1 MASVPEDTAPD
12 PAEEDMGSAPHGT
25 AGPED
30 HEGGAGAES
39 SSSEAVGQQGTR
51 KVVALRPQA
60 DDALDRVCAR
70 FPMTDLGNAER
81 FVHRHGQDFRFCA
94 EMGWFRWDG
103 RRWLLLGEE
112 PKQLPP
118 EVMQAIF
125 ATMRAIKN
133 EAKLVRASGE
143 RPETPAHLAGEALA
157 AFEREHAAKMD
168 FVVDFKRNVP
178 VMYSDKLAE
187 WARSSEAA
195 GKIAAAGAL
204 AKSMGALV
212 ARVDDFDRERMAINV
227 LNGTLRL
234 ERARRKRV
242 LDEGPQAPGGGPPSA
257 LASSAQSAPGGQ
269 SALRPDGPKSE
280 WHTVWVMKLHPHDR
294 GDFITKLADVEY
306 REGARSPVYEDF
318 LAVVQ
323 PKPEMRRFLAQW
335 GGLSLTGFTGEQKL
349 AFFYGGGSNGKGTW
363 VETIARIAGDY
374 AGTVKIQS
382 LLDQGKRSGDQATP
396 AIAKLPGVRFLRVS
410 EPSKG
415 AVLDEGLVKELTG
428 EDPVDA
434 RHLNKGF
441 FTFFPDFKI
450 TISGNNKPVI
460 KDTSDGIWRRM
471 QLVPWE
477 ADIPAAKRDKALKDK
492 LLAERDGI
500 FAWLMRGLLD
510 WRKHGLIEPEDVR
523 LATSEYRDDSD
534 TIGRFLRQTCE
545 LGEDTRARPMRVRKR
560 DLFELYQAW
569 CHQTG
574 AYEMAERGF
583 AKEIAAK
590 RFKDKHSD
598 GAWWVGLRPTVHVE
612 DMKDG
617 RWTAADEAGA
627 SSSAAAG
634 GFDAGRRDAG
644 PPRGKYD
651 DDWSPGDGVPGD

>member
-1 MASVPEDTAPD
+1 MSAGNDNATPD
-12 PAEEDMGSAPHGT
+12 PAGEASGGAPHGA
-25 AGPED
+25 AGAAG
-30 HEGGAGAES
+30 HSQGAGERS
-39 SSSEAVGQQGTR
+39 R
-51 KVVALRPQA
+51 KIIALRPMA
-60 DDALDRVCAR
+60 DDALDRACAR

-81 FVHRHGQDFRFCA
+81 FVHRHGHDFRFCA
-94 EMGWFRWDG
+94 ELGWFRWDG

-118 EVMQAIF
+118 EVMQALF
-125 ATMRAIKN
+125 STMRAIKN
-133 EAKLVRASGE
+133 EAQLVRASGE
-143 RPETPAHLAGEALA
+143 RAEPPRGLAGEALE
-157 AFEREHAAKMD
+157 AFEREQAARMD
-168 FVVDFKRNVP
+168 FVVDFKRNAA

-187 WARSSEAA
+187 WARTSEAA

-204 AKSMGALV
+204 AKSMAALV
-212 ARVDDFDRERMAINV
+212 ARVEDFDRERMAINV

-234 ERARRKRV
+234 ERARRKRPAAEV
-242 LDEGPQAPGGGPPSA
+242 AAG
-257 LASSAQSAPGGQ
+257 
-269 SALRPDGPKSE
+269 KSE
-280 WHTVWVMKLHPHDR
+280 WHTPWVLKLHSHDR
-294 GDFITKLADVEY
+294 ADFMTKLADVEY
-306 REGARSPVYEDF
+306 HEGSRSPVYEEF

-335 GGLSLTGFTGEQKL
+335 GALSLTGFTGEQKL

-374 AGTVKIQS
+374 AGTIKIQS
-382 LLDQGKRSGDQATP
+382 LLDQGKKSGDQATP

-434 RHLNKGF
+434 RHLNKSF
-441 FTFFPDFKI
+441 FTFFPEFKI

-477 ADIPAAKRDKALKDK
+477 ADIPASQRDKALKDK

-510 WRKHGLIEPEDVR
+510 WKKHGLIEPEDVR

-545 LGEDTRARPMRVRKR
+545 VGEDTRARPLRVRKG

-574 AYEMAERGF
+574 AYEMAERAF
-583 AKEIAAK
+583 SKEMQAK
-590 RFKDKHSD
+590 RFKDKHSN
-598 GAWWVGLRPTVHVE
+598 GAWWLGIQPVVTLDDVKAGF
-612 DMKDG
+612 
-617 RWTAADEAGA
+617 WTAADE
-627 SSSAAAG
+627 
-634 GFDAGRRDAG
+634 RTG
-644 PPRGKYD
+644 PGSGPSNGDYD
-651 DDWSPGDGVPGD
+651 WHPGD

>member
-1 MASVPEDTAPD
+1 
-12 PAEEDMGSAPHGT
+12 
-25 AGPED
+25 
-30 HEGGAGAES
+30 
-39 SSSEAVGQQGTR
+39 
-51 KVVALRPQA
+51 
-60 DDALDRVCAR
+60 
-70 FPMTDLGNAER
+70 MTDLGNAER
-81 FVHRHGQDFRFCA
+81 FVHRYGQDFRFCA
-94 EMGWFRWDG
+94 ELGWFRWDG

-112 PKQLPP
+112 PRALPP

-133 EAKLVRASGE
+133 EAALVRASGE
-143 RPETPAHLAGEALA
+143 RQPAPPYLASEALEA
-157 AFEREHAAKMD
+157 WEREQAGKMD
-168 FVVDFKRNVP
+168 WEVDRKQNRA

-187 WARSSEAA
+187 WARTSEAA

-204 AKSMGALV
+204 AKSMGPLV
-212 ARVDDFDRERMAINV
+212 AQVQDFDRERMAINV

-234 ERARRKRV
+234 EHARRKRPAEEV
-242 LDEGPQAPGGGPPSA
+242 AAG
-257 LASSAQSAPGGQ
+257 
-269 SALRPDGPKSE
+269 KSE
-280 WHTVWVMKLHPHDR
+280 WHMVWALRLDQHNRD
-294 GDFITKLADVEY
+294 DFITKLADVEY
-306 REGARSPVYEDF
+306 RPKAVSPTHDAF

-335 GGLSLTGFTGEQKL
+335 GGLSLTGNTGEQKL

-374 AGTVKIQS
+374 AGTIKIQS
-382 LLDQGKRSGDQATP
+382 LLDQGKKSGDQATP

-434 RHLNKGF
+434 RHLNKSF
-441 FTFFPDFKI
+441 FTFFPEFKI

-477 ADIPAAKRDKALKDK
+477 ADIPASQRDKGLKDK

-510 WRKHGLIEPEDVR
+510 WKKHGLIEPEDVR

-545 LGEDTRARPMRVRKR
+545 LGEDSRARPMRVRKG

-574 AYEMAERGF
+574 GYEMAERAF
-583 AKEIAAK
+583 SKEMSAK
-590 RFKDKHSD
+590 RFKEKHSN
-598 GAWWVGLRPTVHVE
+598 GSWWIGVRPTV
-612 DMKDG
+612 DLQDIKDG
-617 RWTAADEAGA
+617 RWTAADEPDDVEGGP
-627 SSSAAAG
+627 AAA
-634 GFDAGRRDAG
+634 
-644 PPRGKYD
+644 PL
-651 DDWSPGDGVPGD
+651 DDWDSWP

>member
-1 MASVPEDTAPD
+1 MSDDIAAAGAAPD
-12 PAEEDMGSAPHGT
+12 PARGGSSPDAPNGT
-25 AGPED
+25 
-30 HEGGAGAES
+30 GG
-39 SSSEAVGQQGTR
+39 GTDQSGGR
-51 KVVALRPQA
+51 GGKVVALRPIA

-81 FVHRHGQDFRFCA
+81 FVHRYGNDFRFCA
-94 EMGWFRWDG
+94 ELGWFRWDG

-112 PKQLPP
+112 PRALPP
-118 EVMQAIF
+118 EVMQALF

-143 RPETPAHLAGEALA
+143 RPETPPYLAGEALA
-157 AFEREHAAKMD
+157 EFEREHAAKMD
-168 FVVDFKRNVP
+168 FVVDYKRNVP

-204 AKSMGALV
+204 AKSMGPLV
-212 ARVDDFDRERMAINV
+212 AQVQDFDRERMAINV

-234 ERARRKRV
+234 EHARAKRPREDV
-242 LDEGPQAPGGGPPSA
+242 AAG
-257 LASSAQSAPGGQ
+257 
-269 SALRPDGPKSE
+269 KSE
-280 WHTVWVMKLHPHDR
+280 WHMVWRLRLDPHNRD
-294 GDFITKLADVEY
+294 DFITKLADVEY
-306 REGARSPVYEDF
+306 RPKARSETFDAF
-318 LAVVQ
+318 LALVQ

-374 AGTVKIQS
+374 AGTIKIAS
-382 LLDQGKRSGDQATP
+382 LLDQGKKSGDQATP

-434 RHLNKGF
+434 RHLNKSF
-441 FTFFPDFKI
+441 FTFFPEFKI

-477 ADIPAAKRDKALKDK
+477 ADIPAEKRDKGLKDK

-510 WRKHGLIEPEDVR
+510 WKKHGLIEPEDVR

-545 LGEDTRARPMRVRKR
+545 LGEDTRARPIRVRKGE
-560 DLFELYQAW
+560 LFELYQAW

-574 AYEMAERGF
+574 SYEMAERAF
-583 AKEIAAK
+583 SKEMAAK
-590 RFKDKHSD
+590 RFKDKHSN
-598 GAWWVGLRPTVHVE
+598 GSWWVGVRPTV
-612 DMKDG
+612 DLQDIKDG
-617 RWTAADEAGA
+617 RWTAADEVQEAGDGA
-627 SSSAAAG
+627 
-634 GFDAGRRDAG
+634 D
-644 PPRGKYD
+644 PVPL
-651 DDWSPGDGVPGD
+651 DDWDSWS

>member
-1 MASVPEDTAPD
+1 MSADPTQGAPSPD
-12 PAEEDMGSAPHGT
+12 PAGEGLGETPNGT
-25 AGPED
+25 GGAADPN
-30 HEGGAGAES
+30 EGGAG
-39 SSSEAVGQQGTR
+39 GQTGR
-51 KVVALRPQA
+51 KVVALRPLA
-60 DDALDRVCAR
+60 DADLDRVCAR

-81 FVHRHGQDFRFCA
+81 FVHRYGNDFRFCA
-94 EMGWFRWDG
+94 ELGWFRWDG

-112 PKQLPP
+112 PRSLPP
-118 EVMQAIF
+118 EVMQALF

-133 EAKLVRASGE
+133 EAQLVRASGE
-143 RPETPAHLAGEALA
+143 RPEPPLYLAGEQLE
-157 AFEREHAAKMD
+157 AFEREHAGKMD

-204 AKSMGALV
+204 AKSMGPLV
-212 ARVDDFDRERMAINV
+212 AQVQDFDRERMAINV

-234 ERARRKRV
+234 ERARRKRPA
-242 LDEGPQAPGGGPPSA
+242 DEVAAG
-257 LASSAQSAPGGQ
+257 
-269 SALRPDGPKSE
+269 KSE
-280 WHTVWVMKLHPHDR
+280 WHTPWVLQLHPHR
-294 GDFITKLADVEY
+294 REDFITKLADVEY
-306 REGARSPVYEDF
+306 RPNARSPVYEDF

-323 PKPEMRRFLAQW
+323 PKAEMRRFLAQW

-374 AGTVKIQS
+374 AGTIKIAS
-382 LLDQGKRSGDQATP
+382 LLDQGKKSGDQATP

-434 RHLNKGF
+434 RHLNKSF
-441 FTFFPDFKI
+441 FTFFPEFKI

-477 ADIPAAKRDKALKDK
+477 ADIPASQRDKALKDK

-545 LGEDTRARPMRVRKR
+545 IGEDTRARPWRVQKR
-560 DLFELYQAW
+560 ELFELYQAW

-574 AYEMAERGF
+574 SYEMAERAF
-583 AKEIAAK
+583 SKEVAAK
-590 RFKDKHSD
+590 RFKEKHSN
-598 GAWWVGLRPTVHVE
+598 GAWWVGVKPVVGLE
-612 DMKDG
+612 AIKNG
-617 RWTAADEAGA
+617 WWTAADEGAGDAEPAGTA
-627 SSSAAAG
+627 S
-634 GFDAGRRDAG
+634 
-644 PPRGKYD
+644 
-651 DDWSPGDGVPGD
+651 DWPTGERADWVPGDD

>member
-1 MASVPEDTAPD
+1 MASLGETPD
-12 PAEEDMGSAPHGT
+12 PASGNDNALP
-25 AGPED
+25 
-30 HEGGAGAES
+30 GGATSPA
-39 SSSEAVGQQGTR
+39 
-51 KVVALRPQA
+51 KVVALRPLA

-81 FVHRHGQDFRFCA
+81 FVHRFGQDFRFCA
-94 EMGWFRWDG
+94 ELGWFRWDG

-112 PKQLPP
+112 PRALPP

-125 ATMRAIKN
+125 VTMRAIKN

-143 RPETPAHLAGEALA
+143 RVDPHPGLTGEALE
-157 AFEREHAAKMD
+157 AFEREQAGRMD
-168 FVVDFKRNVP
+168 WQVDMKGNKPIMF
-178 VMYSDKLAE
+178 SDKLAE
-187 WARSSEAA
+187 WARTSEAA

-204 AKSMGALV
+204 AKSMGQLV
-212 ARVDDFDRERMAINV
+212 ANVTDFDRERLAINV

-234 ERARRKRV
+234 EQRRRRRQPEEV
-242 LDEGPQAPGGGPPSA
+242 AAG
-257 LASSAQSAPGGQ
+257 
-269 SALRPDGPKSE
+269 KSE
-280 WHTVWVMKLHPHDR
+280 WHTPWVLHLHEHR
-294 GDFITKLADVEY
+294 REDFISKLADVEY
-306 REGARSPVYEDF
+306 HPNATSPAHDAF
-318 LAVVQ
+318 LSVVQ

-374 AGTVKIQS
+374 AGTIKIQS
-382 LLDQGKRSGDQATP
+382 LLDQGKKSGDQATP

-434 RHLNKGF
+434 RHLNKSF
-441 FTFFPDFKI
+441 FTFFPEFKI

-471 QLVPWE
+471 QLVPWQ
-477 ADIPAAKRDKALKDK
+477 ADIPAAQRDKGLKDK

-510 WRKHGLIEPEDVR
+510 WKKHGLIEPEDVR

-545 LGEDTRARPMRVRKR
+545 VGEDTRARPLRVRKG

-574 AYEMAERGF
+574 SYEMAERAF
-583 AKEIAAK
+583 SKEMSAK
-590 RFKDKHSD
+590 RFKDKHSN
-598 GAWWVGLRPTVHVE
+598 GAWWIGLQPTVNLFDLKE
-612 DMKDG
+612 G
-617 RWTAADEAGA
+617 TWTAADEGAVQDAADRRSDGA
-627 SSSAAAG
+627 SGSAWPTGDGA
-634 GFDAGRRDAG
+634 
-644 PPRGKYD
+644 
-651 DDWSPGDGVPGD
+651 DWMPGDD

>member
-1 MASVPEDTAPD
+1 MASAHDTPD
-12 PAEEDMGSAPHGT
+12 PAGEGYGIAPNGSGAP
-25 AGPED
+25 D
-30 HEGGAGAES
+30 DLNEG
-39 SSSEAVGQQGTR
+39 QGRTGS
-51 KVVALRPQA
+51 KVVALRPKA
-60 DDALDRVCAR
+60 DEALDRICAK

-81 FVHRHGQDFRFCA
+81 FVHRFGNDFRFCA
-94 EMGWFRWDG
+94 ELGWFRWDG

-112 PKQLPP
+112 PRALPP
-118 EVMQAIF
+118 EVMQALF

-133 EAKLVRASGE
+133 EAQLVRASGE
-143 RPETPAHLAGEALA
+143 RPETPPYLAGEDLA
-157 AFEREHAAKMD
+157 RWEREHAAKMD
-168 FVVDFKRNVP
+168 FVVDYKRNVP

-187 WARSSEAA
+187 WARTSEAA

-204 AKSMGALV
+204 AKSMERLV
-212 ARVDDFDRERMAINV
+212 ANVQDFDRDRMAINV

-234 ERARRKRV
+234 EQRPRKR
-242 LDEGPQAPGGGPPSA
+242 PPEEIA
-257 LASSAQSAPGGQ
+257 AG
-269 SALRPDGPKSE
+269 KSTF
-280 WHTVWVMKLHPHDR
+280 HTVWVLRLDKHDR
-294 GDFITKLADVEY
+294 DDFITKVADVEY
-306 REGARSPVYEDF
+306 HPNAKAPTYEAF
-318 LAVVQ
+318 LQVVQ

-335 GGLSLTGFTGEQKL
+335 GGLCMTGNTGEQKL

-374 AGTVKIQS
+374 AGAIKIQS
-382 LLDQGKRSGDQATP
+382 LLDQGKQSGDAATP
-396 AIAKLPGVRFLRVS
+396 AIASLPGVRFLRVS

-428 EDPVDA
+428 EDPVRA

-441 FTFFPDFKI
+441 FTFFPEFKI

-477 ADIPAAKRDKALKDK
+477 ADIPPEQRDKALKDK
-492 LLAERDGI
+492 LMAERDGI

-534 TIGRFLRQTCE
+534 TIGRFLRQTCKT
-545 LGEDTRARPMRVRKR
+545 GEHSRARPWRVMKR

-574 AYEMAERGF
+574 AYEMGERAF
-583 AKEIAAK
+583 SKELKAK
-590 RFKDKHSD
+590 RFKDTHSD
-598 GAWWVGLRPTVHVE
+598 GAWWVGLAPVVTLD
-612 DMKDG
+612 DMKNG
-617 RWTAADEAGA
+617 YWTAADEGSGTASAGSGWPTGDRA
-627 SSSAAAG
+627 
-634 GFDAGRRDAG
+634 
-644 PPRGKYD
+644 
-651 DDWSPGDGVPGD
+651 DWVPGDD

>member
-1 MASVPEDTAPD
+1 M
-12 PAEEDMGSAPHGT
+12 
-25 AGPED
+25 
-30 HEGGAGAES
+30 
-39 SSSEAVGQQGTR
+39 
-51 KVVALRPQA
+51 RPLA
-60 DDALDRVCAR
+60 DDALDRACAR

-81 FVHRHGQDFRFCA
+81 FVHRHGHDFRFCA

-112 PKQLPP
+112 PKQPPP
-118 EVMQAIF
+118 EVMQALF
-125 ATMRAIKN
+125 STMRAIKN
-133 EAKLVRASGE
+133 EAMLVRASGE
-143 RPETPAHLAGEALA
+143 RAAPPPGLAGETLA
-157 AFEREHAAKMD
+157 AFEREQAAKMD

-187 WARSSEAA
+187 WARTSEAA
-195 GKIAAAGAL
+195 GKIAAAGVL
-204 AKSMGALV
+204 AKNMAVLV
-212 ARVDDFDRERMAINV
+212 ARVEDFDRERMAINV

-234 ERARRKRV
+234 ERARRKR
-242 LDEGPQAPGGGPPSA
+242 PQGEVERG
-257 LASSAQSAPGGQ
+257 
-269 SALRPDGPKSE
+269 KSE
-280 WHTVWVMKLHPHDR
+280 WHTPWVLKLHAHDR
-294 GDFITKLADVEY
+294 ADFITKLADVEY
-306 REGARSPVYEDF
+306 RETARSVAYEEF

-477 ADIPAAKRDKALKDK
+477 ADIPPSQRDKALKDK
-492 LLAERDGI
+492 LLAEREGI

-510 WRKHGLIEPEDVR
+510 WKKHGLIEPEDVR

-545 LGEDTRARPMRVRKR
+545 VGEDSRTRPCRVRKG

-583 AKEIAAK
+583 AKELIGK
-590 RFKDKHSD
+590 RFKDKHSN
-598 GAWWVGLRPTVHVE
+598 GAWWLGIQPVVTLEVVKAGY
-612 DMKDG
+612 
-617 RWTAADEAGA
+617 WTAADEGA
-627 SSSAAAG
+627 QPG
-634 GFDAGRRDAG
+634 QDQ
-644 PPRGKYD
+644 PD
-651 DDWSPGDGVPGD
+651 DGYEWQPGD

>member
-1 MASVPEDTAPD
+1 VSDDSAAAPYPAGGD
-12 PAEEDMGSAPHGT
+12 GSSEAPNGTVGPAEQN
-25 AGPED
+25 
-30 HEGGAGAES
+30 EGGAGS
-39 SSSEAVGQQGTR
+39 QK
-51 KVVALRPQA
+51 KVVALRPLA
-60 DDALDRVCAR
+60 DADLDRACAR

-81 FVHRHGQDFRFCA
+81 FVHRYGQDFRFCA
-94 EMGWFRWDG
+94 ELGWFRWDG
-103 RRWLLLGEE
+103 RRWMLLGEE
-112 PKQLPP
+112 PRALPP

-133 EAKLVRASGE
+133 EAALVRASGE
-143 RPETPAHLAGEALA
+143 RPATPSHLAGEELA
-157 AFEREHAAKMD
+157 AFEREHASKMD
-168 FVVDFKRNVP
+168 WIVDFKRNEP

-187 WARSSEAA
+187 WARTSEAA

-204 AKSMGALV
+204 AKSMERLV
-212 ARVDDFDRERMAINV
+212 AKVEDFDRERMAINV

-234 ERARRKRV
+234 ERVRRKRPAAEV
-242 LDEGPQAPGGGPPSA
+242 AAG
-257 LASSAQSAPGGQ
+257 
-269 SALRPDGPKSE
+269 KSV
-280 WHTVWVMKLHPHDR
+280 WHSPWEMVRYDHNRD
-294 GDFITKLADVEY
+294 DFITKLADVEY
-306 REGARSPVYEDF
+306 RAGAKAPTYEAF

-374 AGTVKIQS
+374 AGTIKIQS
-382 LLDQGKRSGDQATP
+382 LLDQGKKSGDQATP
-396 AIAKLPGVRFLRVS
+396 AIAKLPGIRFLRVS

-434 RHLNKGF
+434 RHLNKSF
-441 FTFFPDFKI
+441 FTFFPEFKI

-477 ADIPAAKRDKALKDK
+477 ADIPASQRDKGLKDK

-500 FAWLMRGLLD
+500 FAWLLRGLLD
-510 WRKHGLIEPEDVR
+510 WKKHGLIEPEDVR

-545 LGEDTRARPMRVRKR
+545 VGEDSRKR
-560 DLFELYQAW
+560 PWRVMKRELFELYQAW
-569 CHQTG
+569 CHETS
-574 AYEMAERGF
+574 AYEMGERAF
-583 AKEIAAK
+583 AKEIKAK
-590 RFKDKHSD
+590 RFGDMTSN
-598 GAWWVGLRPTVHVE
+598 GAWWTGLKPVV
-612 DMKDG
+612 DVQDVKDG
-617 RWTAADEAGA
+617 RWTAADEGARDAEAADRDTA
-627 SSSAAAG
+627 SSSATSGQQERAERPTGDSAG
-634 GFDAGRRDAG
+634 
-644 PPRGKYD
+644 
-651 DDWSPGDGVPGD
+651 WVPGDDL

>member
-1 MASVPEDTAPD
+1 MASTPEGQSPD
-12 PAEEDMGSAPHGT
+12 PLGDGSGNAPV
-25 AGPED
+25 
-30 HEGGAGAES
+30 GAGGGDDRN
-39 SSSEAVGQQGTR
+39 EADARPTS
-51 KVVALRPQA
+51 KVVALRPLA
-60 DDALDRVCAR
+60 DDALDRACAR

-81 FVHRHGQDFRFCA
+81 FVHRHGKDFRFCA
-94 EMGWFRWDG
+94 ELGWFRWDG
-103 RRWLLLGEE
+103 RRWALLSEE
-112 PKQLPP
+112 PRALPP
-118 EVMQAIF
+118 EVMQAVF
-125 ATMRAIKN
+125 STMRAIKN

-143 RPETPAHLAGEALA
+143 RPEPPSYLTREARA
-157 AFEREHAAKMD
+157 EFEREHAGKMD
-168 FVVDFKRNVP
+168 FVIDYKRNVP

-187 WARSSEAA
+187 WARASEAS

-204 AKSMGALV
+204 AKSMTAIV
-212 ARVDDFDRERMAINV
+212 AKVEDFDRERMAINV

-234 ERARRKRV
+234 EQVRRQRAPA
-242 LDEGPQAPGGGPPSA
+242 DIAAG
-257 LASSAQSAPGGQ
+257 
-269 SALRPDGPKSE
+269 KSR
-280 WHTVWVMKLHPHDR
+280 WHMVWAMVLHPHDR
-294 GDFITKLADVEY
+294 DDFITKLADVEY
-306 REGARSPVYEDF
+306 RPKARSPVYEAF
-318 LAVVQ
+318 LEVVQ

-335 GGLSLTGFTGEQKL
+335 GGLSLTGFTGEQKM

-374 AGTVKIQS
+374 AGTIKIAS
-382 LLDQGKRSGDQATP
+382 LLDQGKKSGDQATP

-441 FTFFPDFKI
+441 FTFFPEFKI

-477 ADIPAAKRDKALKDK
+477 ADIPPEKRDKALKDK

-510 WRKHGLIEPEDVR
+510 WKKHGLIEPEDVR

-545 LGEDTRARPMRVRKR
+545 IGEDTRARPLRVRKG

-574 AYEMAERGF
+574 AYEMAERAF
-583 AKEIAAK
+583 SKEMAAK
-590 RFKDKHSD
+590 RFKDKHSN
-598 GAWWVGLRPTVHVE
+598 GAWWIGVQPTVE
-612 DMKDG
+612 LQDIKDG
-617 RWTAADEAGA
+617 HWTAADEPSRG
-627 SSSAAAG
+627 
-634 GFDAGRRDAG
+634 DD
-644 PPRGKYD
+644 PPETM
-651 DDWSPGDGVPGD
+651 PGDEYSPWD

>member
-1 MASVPEDTAPD
+1 MMASTPDDQPPHPLGEGPGNAPD
-12 PAEEDMGSAPHGT
+12 GT
-25 AGPED
+25 
-30 HEGGAGAES
+30 GGAADPDQG
-39 SSSEAVGQQGTR
+39 GQGR
-51 KVVALRPQA
+51 KVVALRPLA
-60 DDALDRVCAR
+60 DADLDRVCAR

-81 FVHRHGQDFRFCA
+81 FVHRYGNDFRFCA
-94 EMGWFRWDG
+94 ELGWFRWDG

-112 PKQLPP
+112 PRALPP

-133 EAKLVRASGE
+133 EAALVRASGE
-143 RPETPAHLAGEALA
+143 RQPPPPYLAGEALEA
-157 AFEREHAAKMD
+157 WEREQAGRMD
-168 FVVDFKRNVP
+168 WEVDRKQNRAI
-178 VMYSDKLAE
+178 MYSDKLAE

-204 AKSMGALV
+204 AKSMTAIV
-212 ARVDDFDRERMAINV
+212 AKVEDFDRERMAINV

-234 ERARRKRV
+234 EQVRRQR
-242 LDEGPQAPGGGPPSA
+242 PQADIDAG
-257 LASSAQSAPGGQ
+257 
-269 SALRPDGPKSE
+269 KSRF
-280 WHTVWVMKLHPHDR
+280 HTVWALRLDPHAR
-294 GDFITKLADVEY
+294 EDFITKLADVEY
-306 REGARSPVYEDF
+306 RAGAKAPTYEDF
-318 LAVVQ
+318 LATVQ
-323 PKPEMRRFLAQW
+323 PKAEMRRFLAQW

-374 AGTVKIQS
+374 AGTIKIAS
-382 LLDQGKRSGDQATP
+382 LLDQGKKSGDQATP

-434 RHLNKGF
+434 RHLNKSF
-441 FTFFPDFKI
+441 FTFFPEFKI

-477 ADIPAAKRDKALKDK
+477 ADIPAEKRDKALKDK

-510 WRKHGLIEPEDVR
+510 WKKHGLIEPEDVR

-545 LGEDTRARPMRVRKR
+545 IGEDTRARPVRVRKG

-574 AYEMAERGF
+574 SYEMAERAF
-583 AKEIAAK
+583 SKEMAAK
-590 RFKDKHSD
+590 RFKDKHSN
-598 GAWWVGLRPTVHVE
+598 GSWWVGVRPTVE
-612 DMKDG
+612 LQDIKDG
-617 RWTAADEAGA
+617 RWTAADEAGT
-627 SSSAAAG
+627 AAQVPVG
-634 GFDAGRRDAG
+634 E
-644 PPRGKYD
+644 
-651 DDWSPGDGVPGD
+651 VPGDLPGWD

>member
-1 MASVPEDTAPD
+1 MASAHDDTAPD
-12 PAEEDMGSAPHGT
+12 PAWEGSGQTPDGARSREDN
-25 AGPED
+25 D
-30 HEGGAGAES
+30 GGAGEQS
-39 SSSEAVGQQGTR
+39 R
-51 KVVALRPQA
+51 KIIALRPLA
-60 DDALDRVCAR
+60 DDALDRACAR

-81 FVHRHGQDFRFCA
+81 FVHRHGCDFRFCA
-94 EMGWFRWDG
+94 ELGWFRWDG

-118 EVMQAIF
+118 EVMQALF
-125 ATMRAIKN
+125 STMRAIKN
-133 EAKLVRASGE
+133 EAQLVRASGE
-143 RPETPAHLAGEALA
+143 RAEPPAGLAGEALA
-157 AFEREHAAKMD
+157 AFEREQAGKMD

-204 AKSMGALV
+204 AKSMAGLV
-212 ARVDDFDRERMAINV
+212 AQVEDFDRERMAINV
-227 LNGTLRL
+227 LNGTLRM
-234 ERARRKRV
+234 ERRRRKRPMAEV
-242 LDEGPQAPGGGPPSA
+242 EAG
-257 LASSAQSAPGGQ
+257 
-269 SALRPDGPKSE
+269 KSE
-280 WHTVWVMKLHPHDR
+280 WHTPWCMVLHEHR
-294 GDFITKLADVEY
+294 REDFITKLADVEY

-382 LLDQGKRSGDQATP
+382 LLDQGKKSGDQATP

-477 ADIPAAKRDKALKDK
+477 ADIPAAQRDKALKDK

-510 WRKHGLIEPEDVR
+510 WKKHGLIEPEDVR

-545 LGEDTRARPMRVRKR
+545 VGEDTRARPWRVRKG

-574 AYEMAERGF
+574 AYEMAERAF
-583 AKEIAAK
+583 SKEIAAK
-590 RFKDKHSD
+590 RFKEKHSN
-598 GAWWVGLRPTVHVE
+598 GAWWIGLQPTVDLE
-612 DMKDG
+612 DMKQG
-617 RWTAADEAGA
+617 YWTAADEIEE
-627 SSSAAAG
+627 G
-634 GFDAGRRDAG
+634 GMGHIDQ
-644 PPRGKYD
+644 
-651 DDWSPGDGVPGD
+651 VPGD

>member
-1 MASVPEDTAPD
+1 MASASDDNAGG
-12 PAEEDMGSAPHGT
+12 PASSPRPSGEGMESGSP
-25 AGPED
+25 
-30 HEGGAGAES
+30 GGG
-39 SSSEAVGQQGTR
+39 R
-51 KVVALRPQA
+51 KVVALRPVA
-60 DDALDRVCAR
+60 DEALDRICAK

-81 FVHRHGQDFRFCA
+81 FVHRFGNDFRFCA
-94 EMGWFRWDG
+94 ELGWFRWDG

-112 PKQLPP
+112 PRTLPP
-118 EVMQAIF
+118 EVMQALF
-125 ATMRAIKN
+125 TTMRAIKN
-133 EAKLVRASGE
+133 EAKLVRDSGE
-143 RPETPAHLAGEALA
+143 RADPHPGLTGEALA
-157 AFEREHAAKMD
+157 AFEREQAGRMD
-168 FVVDFKRNVP
+168 FVIDLRRNVP

-204 AKSMGALV
+204 AKSMGAIV
-212 ARVDDFDRERMAINV
+212 AQVSDFDYERMAINV

-234 ERARRKRV
+234 EQRRRR
-242 LDEGPQAPGGGPPSA
+242 
-257 LASSAQSAPGGQ
+257 
-269 SALRPDGPKSE
+269 RPEAEIAAGKSE
-280 WHTVWVMKLHPHDR
+280 WHTPWVLHLHPHR
-294 GDFITKLADVEY
+294 REDFITKLADVEY
-306 REGARSPVYEDF
+306 HPAAKAEVYEAF

-374 AGTVKIQS
+374 AGTIKIQS
-382 LLDQGKRSGDQATP
+382 LLDQGKKSGDQATP

-434 RHLNKGF
+434 RHLNKSF
-441 FTFFPDFKI
+441 FTFFPEFKI

-471 QLVPWE
+471 QLVPWQ
-477 ADIPAAKRDKALKDK
+477 ADIPASQRDKGLKDK

-510 WRKHGLIEPEDVR
+510 WKTSGGLIEPEDVR

-545 LGEDTRARPMRVRKR
+545 IGEDTRQRPLRVRKGE
-560 DLFELYQAW
+560 LFELYQAW

-574 AYEMAERGF
+574 SYEMAERAF
-583 AKEIAAK
+583 AKEMSGK
-590 RFKDKHSD
+590 RFKDKHSN
-598 GAWWVGLRPTVHVE
+598 GAWWIGVQPTVDLIDLRE
-612 DMKDG
+612 G
-617 RWTAADEAGA
+617 RWTAADEHRVEAEA
-627 SSSAAAG
+627 
-634 GFDAGRRDAG
+634 DARDAAEAPARPG
-644 PPRGKYD
+644 FGDRGEF
-651 DDWSPGDGVPGD
+651 PGD

>member
-1 MASVPEDTAPD
+1 MASIHEDAAPD
-12 PAEEDMGSAPHGT
+12 PTGGGSGLAPDGA
-25 AGPED
+25 AGPAD
-30 HEGGAGAES
+30 LTRGAGAT
-39 SSSEAVGQQGTR
+39 GR

-60 DDALDRVCAR
+60 DDALDRACAR

-94 EMGWFRWDG
+94 ELGWFRWDG

-125 ATMRAIKN
+125 GTMRAIKN
-133 EAKLVRASGE
+133 EAQLVRASGE
-143 RPETPAHLAGEALA
+143 RPETPHGLAGEALA
-157 AFEREHAAKMD
+157 AFDREHAAKMD

-234 ERARRKRV
+234 ERARRKRPTAEV
-242 LDEGPQAPGGGPPSA
+242 EAG
-257 LASSAQSAPGGQ
+257 
-269 SALRPDGPKSE
+269 KSE
-280 WHTVWVMKLHPHDR
+280 WHTPWVLKLHPHDR
-294 GDFITKLADVEY
+294 ADFITKLADVEY

-382 LLDQGKRSGDQATP
+382 LLDQGKKSGDQATP

-477 ADIPAAKRDKALKDK
+477 ADIPAPMRDKALKDK

-500 FAWLMRGLLD
+500 FAWLMRGLID
-510 WRKHGLIEPEDVR
+510 WKKHGLIEPEDVR

-545 LGEDTRARPMRVRKR
+545 VGEDTRARPMRVRKG

-574 AYEMAERGF
+574 AYEMAERAF
-583 AKEIAAK
+583 AKEIAGK
-590 RFKDKHSD
+590 RFKDKHSN
-598 GAWWVGLRPTVHVE
+598 GSWWIGLQPAVTLDDV
-612 DMKDG
+612 KDG
-617 RWTAADEAGA
+617 VWTAADEGEVDARNT
-627 SSSAAAG
+627 SSDG
-634 GFDAGRRDAG
+634 LPEGFD
-644 PPRGKYD
+644 
-651 DDWSPGDGVPGD
+651 